1 MVGSPPMG
9 HMARTSALPVMTH
22 GAQISTA
29 DADHYLTRGF
39 GWFRSIQ
46 CPASYGGES

>member
-9 HMARTSALPVMTH
+9 HLAGTSALPVMTH
-22 GAQISTA
+22 GAQILDGNTA
-29 DADHYLTRGF
+29 HERVKSAGAVK
-39 GWFRSIQ
+39 IQ